1 MQLDRLEDNG
11 RAVLLL
17 YSEGRQSC
25 DVPREVLP
33 EDARAGD
40 VFEASFAHDREETG
54 RTAAENKRLLDDFLG
69 RDGG

>member
-11 RAVLLL
+11 MAVLLL
-17 YSEGRQSC
+17 YPKGRQSC

-54 RTAAENKRLLDDFLG
+54 RLAPESKRLLGDLLG
-69 RDGG
+69 RNGG